1 MDLIQIYVDHYCTW
15 LYFLYERIFEAS
27 LLLVKCRGVE
37 RMAQKKVLRLTDLF
51 FDIQQL
57 YWFTIEFGICRQ
69 NGELKAYGA
78 ALLSSIG
85 ELQVSEMLSN
95 YTFEASCLNPD

>member
-1 MDLIQIYVDHYCTW
+1 M
-15 LYFLYERIFEAS
+15 
-27 LLLVKCRGVE
+27 KCRGVE
-37 RMAQKKVLRLTDLF
+37 RMAQKKLLRLKVLF

-78 ALLSSIG
+78 GLLSSFG
-85 ELQVSEMLSN
+85 ELQVSEILSVI
-95 YTFEASCLNPD
+95 THLRQVV